1 MAEPKRGSVAAFKA
15 AEERRKARI
24 NKASAPKSNARK
36 EAFNKKVASINK
48 SRTDQGSVS
57 KFKAAEERRQQR
69 LAKVNTPKYGSPKM
83 KKQRAMADVEKDLP
97 KAKTTTGKIAGT
109 SVAAM
114 GKDRVGNRA
123 GKVAAAGKTA
133 APKAAP
139 KAEAST
145 PKKSA
150 DLSGFG
156 AAFKKARAEGVGTKF
171 AYNDKQYA
179 AVTKD
184 DISRAGKSSLK
195 EFLESSKRKATTEL
209 AKAPGQIVK
218 KRYGGRISVKQED
231 IKMARKKASDEA
243 KQRNIDLKNY
253 NKLASTPKGAE
264 SEKARILQEKIYG
277 RVQGGMISDER
288 KKRIAEMMRKQKEQ
302 STQKRKLNREDFEK
316 IKGVYEKLERTPVR
330 PMPMDPNMQREAKP
344 MPMRP
349 GVRPEGKKY
358 ERPIGRPELKER
370 PMRRSG
376 AAISEGEMQSFM
388 EQMNKPRSMDRFKSG
403 GSVMARGCKMGRKKA
418 TKLY

>member
-15 AEERRKARI
+15 AEERRKARLS
-24 NKASAPKSNARK
+24 KPSAPKSNARK

-83 KKQRAMADVEKDLP
+83 KRQRAMADVEKDLP
-97 KAKTTTGKIAGT
+97 KAKVAGT
-109 SVAAM
+109 AVASAM
-114 GKDRVGNRA
+114 GKDRVANRA
-123 GKVAAAGKTA
+123 TKVADAGKTK
-133 APKAAP
+133 APIAAP

-156 AAFKKARAEGVGTKF
+156 AAFKKARAQGVGTKF

-209 AKAPGQIVK
+209 AKAPGQIV
-218 KRYGGRISVKQED
+218 RKQ
-231 IKMARKKASDEA
+231 S
-243 KQRNIDLKNY
+243 
-253 NKLASTPKGAE
+253 
-264 SEKARILQEKIYG
+264 
-277 RVQGGMISDER
+277 GGMISDER
-288 KKRIAEMMRKQKEQ
+288 KKRIAEMMRKRKQQ
-302 STQKRKLNREDFEK
+302 STQKRRLNREDFEK
-316 IKGVYEKLERTPVR
+316 IKGAYEKLERTPAR

-349 GVRPEGKKY
+349 GERPDAKKY

-370 PMRRSG
+370 PMRRSI
-376 AAISEGEMQSFM
+376 AEKADNSIGEMESIIR
-388 EQMNKPRSMDRFKSG
+388 QMGKSPAEDRFKSG

>member
-83 KKQRAMADVEKDLP
+83 KKQRAMADVEKGLP
-97 KAKTTTGKIAGT
+97 KSKVAGT
-109 SVAAM
+109 AVASAM
-114 GKDRVGNRA
+114 GADRVANRA
-123 GKVAAAGKTA
+123 TKVADAGKTA
-133 APKAAP
+133 EPKAAP

-195 EFLESSKRKATTEL
+195 DFLESSKRKAPTKL
-209 AKAPGQIVK
+209 AKAPGQIVN
-218 KRYGGRISVKQED
+218 KQ
-231 IKMARKKASDEA
+231 S
-243 KQRNIDLKNY
+243 
-253 NKLASTPKGAE
+253 
-264 SEKARILQEKIYG
+264 
-277 RVQGGMISDER
+277 GGMISDEM
-288 KKRIAEMMRKQKEQ
+288 KNE
-302 STQKRKLNREDFEK
+302 FEK
-316 IKGVYEKLERTPVR
+316 RERAPMK
-330 PMPMDPNMQREAKP
+330 PMPMDPSMQREAKP
-344 MPMRP
+344 MPLTPDTEYKYKKMP
-349 GVRPEGKKY
+349 FRPEMK
-358 ERPIGRPELKER
+358 ERQIRRSEEARKRNIELKN
-370 PMRRSG
+370 RSG

>member
-1 MAEPKRGSVAAFKA
+1 MAEPKRGSVEAFKA
-15 AEERRKARI
+15 AEQRRKDRL
-24 NKASAPKSNARK
+24 KKPSAPKSNARK

-69 LAKVNTPKYGSPKM
+69 LAEVNKPKYDSPKM
-83 KKQRAMADVEKDLP
+83 KRQRAQSNVEKGLP
-97 KAKTTTGKIAGT
+97 KSKVAGT
-109 SVAAM
+109 AVASAM
-114 GKDRVGNRA
+114 GADRVANRA
-123 GKVAAAGKTA
+123 TKVADAGKTA
-133 APKAAP
+133 NPIAAP

-145 PKKSA
+145 PKKSV

-156 AAFKKARAEGVGTKF
+156 AAFKKARAQGVGTKF

-195 EFLESSKRKATTEL
+195 EFLESSKRKATTKL
-209 AKAPGQIVK
+209 AKAPGQREEAIVRK
-218 KRYGGRISVKQED
+218 AKGGEISDTVKRRLKEAMERRNKTLKNKSGATMTRSELERMREAMEGAEDRPGVGGRQT
-231 IKMARKKASDEA
+231 EA
-243 KQRNIDLKNY
+243 K
-253 NKLASTPKGAE
+253 PMP
-264 SEKARILQEKIYG
+264 
-277 RVQGGMISDER
+277 MIPGER
-288 KKRIAEMMRKQKEQ
+288 PNA
-302 STQKRKLNREDFEK
+302 
-316 IKGVYEKLERTPVR
+316 R

>member
-15 AEERRKARI
+15 AEERRKARLS
-24 NKASAPKSNARK
+24 KPSAPKSNARK

-69 LAKVNTPKYGSPKM
+69 LSKVNQPKYGSPKM

-97 KAKTTTGKIAGT
+97 KAKVAGT
-109 SVAAM
+109 AVASAM
-114 GKDRVGNRA
+114 GKDRVANRA
-123 GKVAAAGKTA
+123 TKVADAGKTA
-133 APKAAP
+133 KPIAAP

-145 PKKSA
+145 PKKSV

-156 AAFKKARAEGVGTKF
+156 AAFKKARAQGVGTKF

-195 EFLESSKRKATTEL
+195 EFLESSKRKATTKL
-209 AKAPGQIVK
+209 AKAPGQIVN
-218 KRYGGRISVKQED
+218 KQ
-231 IKMARKKASDEA
+231 S
-243 KQRNIDLKNY
+243 
-253 NKLASTPKGAE
+253 
-264 SEKARILQEKIYG
+264 
-277 RVQGGMISDER
+277 GGMISDER
-288 KKRIAEMMRKQKEQ
+288 KKRIAEMMRKRKEQ
-302 STQKRKLNREDFEK
+302 STQKRRLNRADIEK
-316 IKGVYEKLERTPVR
+316 IKGAYEKLERTPAR
-330 PMPMDPNMQREAKP
+330 PMPVDPNMKREAKP
-344 MPMRP
+344 MPMIP
-349 GVRPEGKKY
+349 GVRPDAKKY
-358 ERPIGRPELKER
+358 EKADNSI
-370 PMRRSG
+370 
-376 AAISEGEMQSFM
+376 GEMESIIR
-388 EQMNKPRSMDRFKSG
+388 QMGKSPAEDRFKSG

>member
-1 MAEPKRGSVAAFKA
+1 MAEPKRGSVEAFKA
-15 AEERRKARI
+15 AEERRKARLS
-24 NKASAPKSNARK
+24 KPSAPKSNAKK

-69 LAKVNTPKYGSPKM
+69 LAEVNKPKYDSPKM
-83 KKQRAMADVEKDLP
+83 KRQRAQSNVEKGLP
-97 KAKTTTGKIAGT
+97 KSKVAGT
-109 SVAAM
+109 AVASAM
-114 GKDRVGNRA
+114 GADRVANRA
-123 GKVAAAGKTA
+123 TKVADAGKTA
-133 APKAAP
+133 KPIAAP

-145 PKKSA
+145 PKKSV

-184 DISRAGKSSLK
+184 DISRSGKSSLK
-195 EFLESSKRKATTEL
+195 EFLESSKRKATTKL
-209 AKAPGQIVK
+209 AKAPGQREEAIVK
-218 KRYGGRISVKQED
+218 KQS
-231 IKMARKKASDEA
+231 
-243 KQRNIDLKNY
+243 
-253 NKLASTPKGAE
+253 
-264 SEKARILQEKIYG
+264 
-277 RVQGGMISDER
+277 GGMISDEK
-288 KKRIAEMMRKQKEQ
+288 KKRMDLEKMKKE
-302 STQKRKLNREDFEK
+302 FEK
-316 IKGVYEKLERTPVR
+316 RERAPMK
-330 PMPMDPNMQREAKP
+330 PMPMNPNMQREAKP

-349 GVRPEGKKY
+349 GVRPDAKKY
-358 ERPIGRPELKER
+358 ERPIGRPEFKER

-403 GSVMARGCKMGRKKA
+403 GSVMARGCKMGRKKP

>member
-15 AEERRKARI
+15 AEERRKARLS
-24 NKASAPKSNARK
+24 KPSAPKSNARK

-69 LAKVNTPKYGSPKM
+69 LAKVNQPKYGSPKM
-83 KKQRAMADVEKDLP
+83 KRQRAMADVEKDLP
-97 KAKTTTGKIAGT
+97 KSKVARTTTA
-109 SVAAM
+109 SAM
-114 GKDRVGNRA
+114 GADRVANRA
-123 GKVAAAGKTA
+123 TKVADAGKTA
-133 APKAAP
+133 KPIAAP

-145 PKKSA
+145 PKKSV

-156 AAFKKARAEGVGTKF
+156 AAFKKARAQGVGTKF

-209 AKAPGQIVK
+209 AKAPGQIVN
-218 KRYGGRISVKQED
+218 KQ
-231 IKMARKKASDEA
+231 S
-243 KQRNIDLKNY
+243 
-253 NKLASTPKGAE
+253 
-264 SEKARILQEKIYG
+264 
-277 RVQGGMISDER
+277 GGMISDEK
-288 KKRIAEMMRKQKEQ
+288 KKRIAEMMRKRKQQ
-302 STQKRKLNREDFEK
+302 STQKRRLNREDFEK
-316 IKGVYEKLERTPVR
+316 IKGAYEKLGRTPAR

-344 MPMRP
+344 MPMTPGERP
-349 GVRPEGKKY
+349 DAKKY

-370 PMRRSG
+370 PIRGLGKTSRRPDATPYKSYYNKDTNSVIFSD
-376 AAISEGEMQSFM
+376 AKNQNEIDSILNQMQKSPA
-388 EQMNKPRSMDRFKSG
+388 EDRYKSG

>member
-15 AEERRKARI
+15 AEERRKARL

-48 SRTDQGSVS
+48 SRIDQGSVS

-69 LAKVNTPKYGSPKM
+69 LAKVNQPKYGSPKM

-97 KAKTTTGKIAGT
+97 KSKVAGT
-109 SVAAM
+109 AVASAM
-114 GKDRVGNRA
+114 GADRVANRA
-123 GKVAAAGKTA
+123 TKVADAGKTA
-133 APKAAP
+133 KPIAAP

-145 PKKSA
+145 PKKSV

-156 AAFKKARAEGVGTKF
+156 AAFKKARAQGVGTKF

-253 NKLASTPKGAE
+253 SKLASTPKGAE

-277 RVQGGMISDER
+277 RAKGGTITPSRQQRLIEMKERLREDMRKR
-288 KKRIAEMMRKQKEQ
+288 KKQ

-316 IKGVYEKLERTPVR
+316 IKGAYEKLERTPVR

-358 ERPIGRPELKER
+358 ERPIGRPE
-370 PMRRSG
+370 
-376 AAISEGEMQSFM
+376 
-388 EQMNKPRSMDRFKSG
+388 
-403 GSVMARGCKMGRKKA
+403 
-418 TKLY
+418 

>member
-24 NKASAPKSNARK
+24 QKASAPKSNARK

-69 LAKVNTPKYGSPKM
+69 LAKVNQPKYGSPKM
-83 KKQRAMADVEKDLP
+83 KRQRAMADVEKDLP
-97 KAKTTTGKIAGT
+97 KAKVAGT
-109 SVAAM
+109 AVASAM
-114 GKDRVGNRA
+114 GKDRVANRA
-123 GKVAAAGKTA
+123 TKVADAGKTA
-133 APKAAP
+133 KPIAAP

-156 AAFKKARAEGVGTKF
+156 AAFKKARAQGVGTKF

-195 EFLESSKRKATTEL
+195 EFLESSKRKATTKL

-218 KRYGGRISVKQED
+218 KQS
-231 IKMARKKASDEA
+231 
-243 KQRNIDLKNY
+243 
-253 NKLASTPKGAE
+253 
-264 SEKARILQEKIYG
+264 
-277 RVQGGMISDER
+277 GGMISDER
-288 KKRIAEMMRKQKEQ
+288 KKRIAEMMKKAKERSERRRKGMEA
-302 STQKRKLNREDFEK
+302 
-316 IKGVYEKLERTPVR
+316 R
-330 PMPMDPNMQREAKP
+330 PMPMDPNKEYRAKP
-344 MPMRP
+344 MPLTP
-349 GVRPEGKKY
+349 DTEYKY
-358 ERPIGRPELKER
+358 EKMPFRPKMKER
-370 PMRRSG
+370 
-376 AAISEGEMQSFM
+376 EM
-388 EQMNKPRSMDRFKSG
+388 RSMVDQMGKSPAEDRFKSG

-418 TKLY
+418 TKIY

>member
-15 AEERRKARI
+15 AEERRKARLS
-24 NKASAPKSNARK
+24 KPSAPKSNARK

-69 LAKVNTPKYGSPKM
+69 LAKVNQPKYGSPKM
-83 KKQRAMADVEKDLP
+83 KRQRAMADVEKDLP
-97 KAKTTTGKIAGT
+97 KSKVAGT
-109 SVAAM
+109 AVASAM
-114 GKDRVGNRA
+114 GADRVANRA
-123 GKVAAAGKTA
+123 TKVADAGKTA
-133 APKAAP
+133 KPIAAP

-145 PKKSA
+145 PKKSV

-156 AAFKKARAEGVGTKF
+156 AAFKKARAQGVGTKF

-209 AKAPGQIVK
+209 AKAPGQIVN
-218 KRYGGRISVKQED
+218 KQ
-231 IKMARKKASDEA
+231 S
-243 KQRNIDLKNY
+243 
-253 NKLASTPKGAE
+253 
-264 SEKARILQEKIYG
+264 
-277 RVQGGMISDER
+277 GGMISDER
-288 KKRIAEMMRKQKEQ
+288 KKRIAEMMKKAKERSNQ
-302 STQKRKLNREDFEK
+302 RRQRMDLEKMKKEFEK
-316 IKGVYEKLERTPVR
+316 RERAPMK

-344 MPMRP
+344 MPLTP
-349 GVRPEGKKY
+349 DTEYKY
-358 ERPIGRPELKER
+358 ERMPFRPKLKER
-370 PMRRSG
+370 PMRRSI
-376 AAISEGEMQSFM
+376 AEKADNSIGEMESIIR
-388 EQMNKPRSMDRFKSG
+388 QMGKSPAEDRFKSG

>member
-24 NKASAPKSNARK
+24 QKASAPKSNARK

-69 LAKVNTPKYGSPKM
+69 LAKVNQPKYGSPKM

-97 KAKTTTGKIAGT
+97 KSKVAGT
-109 SVAAM
+109 AVASAM
-114 GKDRVGNRA
+114 GKDRVANRA
-123 GKVAAAGKTA
+123 TKVADAGKTA
-133 APKAAP
+133 KPIAAP

-156 AAFKKARAEGVGTKF
+156 AAFKKARAQGVGTKF

-195 EFLESSKRKATTEL
+195 EFLESSKRKAVTKL
-209 AKAPGQIVK
+209 SKAPGQIV
-218 KRYGGRISVKQED
+218 RKQ
-231 IKMARKKASDEA
+231 S
-243 KQRNIDLKNY
+243 
-253 NKLASTPKGAE
+253 
-264 SEKARILQEKIYG
+264 
-277 RVQGGMISDER
+277 GGMISDER
-288 KKRIAEMMRKQKEQ
+288 KKRIAEMMKAKKEI
-302 STQKRKLNREDFEK
+302 TNTKKRRMD
-316 IKGVYEKLERTPVR
+316 LERMKEAMEKRERAPVR

-344 MPMRP
+344 MPYDPNEKPKFQQMPFRP
-349 GVRPEGKKY
+349 KM
-358 ERPIGRPELKER
+358 KER
-370 PMRRSG
+370 EMRS
-376 AAISEGEMQSFM
+376 MV
-388 EQMNKPRSMDRFKSG
+388 EQMGKSPAEDRFKSG